1 LPGTWQVGASLP
13 IAAGPASGSGGKHPR
28 WHIYE

>member
-1 LPGTWQVGASLP
+1 LPGTWQVGASSP
-13 IAAGPASGSGGKHPR
+13 IAAGPASGSAVSNRR